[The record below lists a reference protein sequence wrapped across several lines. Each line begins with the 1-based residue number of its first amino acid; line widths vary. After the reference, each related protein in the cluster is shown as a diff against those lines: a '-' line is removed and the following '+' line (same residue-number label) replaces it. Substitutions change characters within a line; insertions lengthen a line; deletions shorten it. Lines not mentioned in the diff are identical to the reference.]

1 MNIINVAL
9 TARAFL
15 FFAYPTKMSGNK
27 VWIDTAE
34 GTPVDGFTGA
44 TALGDAAAKM
54 PLEGFTEKYSLFES
68 FMGYIPGS
76 IGETSTLMILIG
88 AGILLFTGIASWR
101 IMLSATIGGLVM
113 AAIFNAVAPADNTL
127 MNLSPLYHL
136 CLGGFAFGVVFMATD
151 PVTASQ
157 TNTGKW
163 IYGFLIGF
171 LSIMIRVFN
180 PAYPEGVFLA
190 ILFMNVM
197 APLVDHYVIQ
207 ANVKR
212 RMARVKTVKA

>member
-1 MNIINVAL
+1 
-9 TARAFL
+9 
-15 FFAYPTKMSGNK
+15 
-27 VWIDTAE
+27 
-34 GTPVDGFTGA
+34 
-44 TALGDAAAKM
+44 M